1 MLFGLDG
8 VELSLIIVFGTL
20 FMAIL
25 SGYPVAFALSGS
37 AIISFVLIAIG
48 SELGCLLV
56 EYEGELQPLLA
67 AHHEIFNG
75 PAWVKGL
82 DTLAQWSNNNYSR
95 AFGENQNDTLL
106 AVPLFVLMGIALER
120 SKIAEEL
127 LTSMGRLFGGMPGG
141 LAVSVVLVG
150 ALLAASTGIVGA
162 TVVTMGL
169 ISLPTMLR
177 AGYSKELST
186 GVIATSGTLGQIIP
200 PSIVLVLLGSMVGDI
215 YSSAQKKRSQDLGI
229 PLPELLG
236 DDIAISTGTLFKAAF
251 IPGIVLALLY
261 AAYAL
266 GYALL
271 RPKSAP
277 PIQQNRDANTYDL
290 MADYNRSAGRAT
302 SAIALPS
309 LGFVAVWVVAAFIG
323 FVGSQKPPQ
332 DALEFANTQALLEEI
347 ERARPSGGID
357 AADFADLQDYT
368 ALTSRGA
375 AVPADLQ
382 TRVDALL
389 DGVQGDIIVQTLR
402 TIEFSERKSSL
413 LRGIERFARS
423 IDAMLGAEAAAPY
436 FEVLERAEG
445 ASSLAELTAS
455 VKGAPR
461 GQAVQRLVNRA
472 DKEFDFTPYQFAA
485 EDYASTVS
493 KARRK
498 SVLRKFKD
506 DPDGA
511 AVELQNRAALL
522 AGKIA
527 ALQALYEPFFEAE
540 TNTRFAENL
549 RVIQAAETL
558 EEQLDAIRSLPA
570 SGDLD
575 RAVSTVDG
583 LLKRES
589 YLASS
594 FSYDRAIRAVADGQV
609 PFGISRPVSSEA
621 ANLLRKAFPDMGNG
635 DAPKQLSAYFR
646 DSLSSYRVPAISMGV
661 AAFLTITAVSLAL
674 AAALRRRESSVPILV
689 GAVGVIGFAAAAVW
703 LIDATTSPWT
713 RTVVYFIPTLL
724 IIYGMVGAV
733 PRLLQVEVIRVVV
746 PPVVLIVAVLGS
758 IFGGITNPTPAAALG
773 AGGAI
778 LLSAIKLLERDVQV
792 GPFDNRIG
800 RNILLWTAAAI
811 ASMLLVKANFLDGDQ
826 AIGFG
831 KAVASSVAGL
841 LYVVSILGMIY
852 AVIVLLGARVEGGK
866 PVPNPRTIAGAT
878 RSFLFS
884 RDRVLSSI
892 LMETAKVSIMVFAI
906 LIGSQLL
913 ALTLRSFGG
922 EEYIEH
928 FLRSFEDPR
937 TLLLVVM
944 VVLFILG
951 FVLDFIEIIF
961 IVIPIVGPVVYGADP
976 NIMHPAWITI
986 LIAVNLQTSFITP
999 PFGFALFYLRGVAP
1013 PEIQTSNIY
1022 RGIIPFVIIQVV
1034 GLTILWFFPQ
1044 ITTFLPDLL
1053 PDN

>member
-8 VELSLIIVFGTL
+8 VELSLVIVFGTL

-48 SELGCLLV
+48 SELGWLLV
-56 EYEGELQPLLA
+56 EYEGELKPLLA
-67 AHHEIFNG
+67 AHHEIFDG
-75 PAWVKGL
+75 PAWQKGL

-215 YSSAQKKRSQDLGI
+215 YSSAQKGRSQDLGI

-271 RPKSAP
+271 RPHAAP
-277 PIQQNRDANTYDL
+277 PIKQNPDANTYDL
-290 MADYNRSAGRAT
+290 LGDYGRSAGRAAG
-302 SAIALPS
+302 AIALPS
-309 LGFVAVWVVAAFIG
+309 LGFIAVWVIAAFVG
-323 FVGSQKPPQ
+323 YVGSQKPPQ
-332 DALEFANTQALLEEI
+332 DVLEFANAQALLEEI
-347 ERARPSGGID
+347 ERARASDID
-357 AADFADLQDYT
+357 AGDWADLQEFT
-368 ALTSRGA
+368 ALVSRA
-375 AVPADLQ
+375 KPIPQDLQ
-382 TRVDALL
+382 TRVDVLL
-389 DGVQGDIIVQTLR
+389 DGTDGSVITATLR
-402 TIEFSERKSSL
+402 EIEFTERKSTL
-413 LRGIERFARS
+413 LRGIDRFASS
-423 IDAMLGAEAAAPY
+423 IDAMLGPDLAAPY
-436 FEVLERAEG
+436 FEVLQRAEG
-445 ASSLAELTAS
+445 ANTLPELTAA

-461 GQAVQRLVNRA
+461 GQTVQKLVNRA
-472 DKEFDFTPYQFAA
+472 DKEFDFTPYKLVA
-485 EDYASTVS
+485 EDYASAVS

-498 SVLRKFKD
+498 SVIRKFKD
-506 DPDGA
+506 DPEGT
-511 AVELQNRAALL
+511 VEELERRSVLL
-522 AGKIA
+522 GEKIA
-527 ALQALYEPFFEAE
+527 ALQALYERFFEPEVNAAFADNLAIIQSATDLE
-540 TNTRFAENL
+540 T
-549 RVIQAAETL
+549 
-558 EEQLDAIRSLPA
+558 QLNAIRELPA

-575 RAVSTVDG
+575 RAVSSVDG

-594 FSYDRAIRAVADGQV
+594 FSYDRAIRQVADGQV
-609 PFGISRPVSSEA
+609 PFAVSKPVTSEA

-646 DSLSSYRVPAISMGV
+646 DSLDNYVVPAISMGV
-661 AAFLTITAVSLAL
+661 AAFLTLVSVSFAL
-674 AAALRRRESSVPILV
+674 AASLRRRASQTPILV
-689 GAVGVIGFAAAAVW
+689 GALGVLSFVAVAIW
-703 LIDATTSPWT
+703 LVDPSTSPWT
-713 RTVVYFIPTLL
+713 RTALYFIPTAL

-733 PRLLQVEVIRVVV
+733 PRLLEVEVIRVVV

-792 GPFDNRIG
+792 GPFDNKIG
-800 RNILLWTAAAI
+800 RNILLWTAASI
-811 ASMLLVKANFLDGDQ
+811 AVMLLVKANFLDGNQ
-826 AIGFG
+826 AVGFG
-831 KAVASSVAGL
+831 KATASGIASA
-841 LYVVSILGMIY
+841 LYVISILGMIY
-852 AVIVLLGARVEGGK
+852 AVIVLLGARVEGGR
-866 PVPNPRTIAGAT
+866 PVANPRTIAGAT
-878 RSFLFS
+878 KSFLFS
-884 RDRVLSSI
+884 KDRVLSSI

-944 VVLFILG
+944 VVLFVLG

-961 IVIPIVGPVVYGADP
+961 IVIPIVGPVIYGADP

>member
-48 SELGCLLV
+48 SELGWLLV
-56 EYEGELQPLLA
+56 DYEGEPKPLLA
-67 AHHEIFNG
+67 AYHEIFDG
-75 PAWVKGL
+75 PAWIKGL

-215 YSSAQKKRSQDLGI
+215 YSSAQKNRSQDLGI

-277 PIQQNRDANTYDL
+277 PIQQKVDANTYDL
-290 MADYNRSAGRAT
+290 MGDYGGSTGRAA

-309 LGFVAVWVVAAFIG
+309 IALVALWVVAAFIG
-323 FVGSQKPPQ
+323 YVGSQKPPQ

-347 ERARPSGGID
+347 ERARPSGID
-357 AADFADLQDYT
+357 AGEFADLQEYT
-368 ALTSRGA
+368 ALMSRGK
-375 AVPADLQ
+375 AVPDDLQ
-382 TRVDALL
+382 QRVDGFLTGIDGDMIL
-389 DGVQGDIIVQTLR
+389 DTLR
-402 TIEFSERKSSL
+402 TTEFTERKTTL
-413 LRGIERFARS
+413 LRGVDRFARS
-423 IDAMLGAEAAAPY
+423 IDAMLDAEAAKPY
-436 FEVLERAEG
+436 FDVLERAQG
-445 ASSLAELTAS
+445 ANTLAELTAA

-461 GQAVQRLVNRA
+461 GQAVQRLVSRA
-472 DKEFDFTPYQFAA
+472 DKEFDFAPYQLAA

-498 SVLRKFKD
+498 SVIRKFKD
-506 DPDGA
+506 DPEGA
-511 AVELQNRAALL
+511 KVELQARSELL
-522 AGKIA
+522 GEKIA
-527 ALQALYEPFFEAE
+527 TLLALYEPFFEPELNA
-540 TNTRFAENL
+540 TFNDNL
-549 RVIQAAETL
+549 AVIQSATDIET
-558 EEQLDAIRSLPA
+558 QLNAIRELPA

-594 FSYDRAIRAVADGQV
+594 FSYDRAIRQVADGQV
-609 PFGISRPVSSEA
+609 PFGVSQPVSSEA

-646 DSLSSYRVPAISMGV
+646 DSLSSYRVPPVSMGV
-661 AAFLTITAVSLAL
+661 AAVLTIAAVSLAL
-674 AAALRRRESSVPILV
+674 AAALRRRESQVPLMV
-689 GAVGVIGFAAAAVW
+689 GAIGVLTFAAAAIW
-703 LIDATTSPWT
+703 LIDATTDPWT
-713 RTVVYFIPTLL
+713 RTAVYLIPTLL

-733 PRLLQVEVIRVVV
+733 PRLLEIEVIRVVV

-800 RNILLWTAAAI
+800 RNILLWTAASI
-811 ASMLLVKANFLDGDQ
+811 AAMLLVKANFLDGEQ

-831 KAVASSVAGL
+831 KAVASGVASI
-841 LYVVSILGMIY
+841 LYVISILGMFY

-866 PVPNPRTIAGAT
+866 PVPNPKTISGAT

-884 RDRVLSSI
+884 KDRVLSSI

-944 VVLFILG
+944 VVLFVLG